1 MNVYRI
7 CETNFE
13 FQPCLVS
20 RQPWSG
26 LLLGF
31 FWLTPLG
38 ESSEEEKINEI
49 SPTIFMSVKASI
61 QLNPCFVW
69 VSGKKI
75 DILNIQKYSN
85 VTSAKLIDHNF
96 HIVHW
101 CMSENSLLF

>member
-13 FQPCLVS
+13 SQPCLVS
-20 RQPWSG
+20 RQPWG
-26 LLLGF
+26 GGGGGVLLGF

-69 VSGKKI
+69 VSGRK
-75 DILNIQKYSN
+75 NRYSKYSKILKRDIGI
-85 VTSAKLIDHNF
+85 SD
-96 HIVHW
+96 
-101 CMSENSLLF
+101 